1 MEFTIA
7 PDRRTA
13 SISFTPRQL
22 AILLFLI
29 EQICTEDSIWKSFP
43 SGLTEEC
50 IDDTFDFVR
59 TMENSIAG
67 FFDQHLPLSG
77 STHIT

>member
-7 PDRRTA
+7 PDRLTA

-22 AILLFLI
+22 AILFFLI

-50 IDDTFDFVR
+50 IDDTFDFTR
-59 TMENSIAG
+59 TMEKSIEG
-67 FFDQHLPLSG
+67 FFDQHLPSSG
-77 STHIT
+77 SK